1 MWTDL
6 YIGRVWINICSSEE
20 RKLIS
25 VFLPWKVSASLMSL
39 SVTVPTWLD
48 RTVNFTIF
56 DLYVFKASLIASKE
70 PSTSPVWQGLKKSQQ
85 LCTHIQIWPQQL
97 HSQLLKKRPQ
107 IDCYDVYIVYLH
119 LRQFI
124 WWYGKL

>member
-1 MWTDL
+1 
-6 YIGRVWINICSSEE
+6 
-20 RKLIS
+20 
-25 VFLPWKVSASLMSL
+25 MSL

-107 IDCYDVYIVYLH
+107 IDCYDVYIVFLH
-119 LRQFI
+119 LRQLTLFDDMVNYKSI
-124 WWYGKL
+124 SVRP

>member
-1 MWTDL
+1 
-6 YIGRVWINICSSEE
+6 
-20 RKLIS
+20 
-25 VFLPWKVSASLMSL
+25 MSL

-70 PSTSPVWQGLKKSQQ
+70 PSTSPVWHGLKKSQQ
-85 LCTHIQIWPQQL
+85 QL
-97 HSQLLKKRPQ
+97 HSKLLKKRPQ

-119 LRQFI
+119 LRQLTLFDDMVND
-124 WWYGKL
+124 KSLSARP